1 MLNKLRSGVRSLF
14 TRSNVE
20 RDLDDEIRDHLD
32 RDIADR
38 MRHGVALGEAR
49 RQALADFGG
58 VDNVRERLRD
68 EHGISILEDLTRD
81 TRFAMRRLG
90 RNPRYA
96 TLIVLT
102 IGLGIGAATAVFS
115 AVDGVLFKP
124 LALENPDAIVTLWQT
139 KIAENID
146 RDDFSPGT
154 WLELRERT
162 HSFTHVAAANPYGGN
177 LSEGTSTEYA
187 EAWQLSEDYLPML
200 GVKPHLGRTLE

>member
-1 MLNKLRSGVRSLF
+1 MFNKLRSGIRSLF
-14 TRSNVE
+14 TRSDVE

-38 MRHGVALGEAR
+38 VQHGVAPREAR

-68 EHGISILEDLTRD
+68 EHGISIVEDLARD

-124 LALENPDAIVTLWQT
+124 LSLENPDAIVTLWQT
-139 KIAENID
+139 KLTQNID
-146 RDDFSPGT
+146 HALNLDVLFSEISLVTGIAITPGSDDYVFSNPLRPG
-154 WLELRERT
+154 EFPACPAVR
-162 HSFTHVAAANPYGGN
+162 H
-177 LSEGTSTEYA
+177 
-187 EAWQLSEDYLPML
+187 
-200 GVKPHLGRTLE
+200 